1 MDGAKRKRDYES
13 GADVIGAAL
22 SRMEEAAAPSAPR
35 GASFVP
41 SAGFAGARSGYF
53 FGRGA
58 QGVGYYADSRGSGG
72 AAASASAA
80 FAAMPPPQSR
90 SDAQVRCSPPTATQ
104 LRCVVPLAAASSIPS
119 ALH

>member
-80 FAAMPPPQSR
+80 FAAMPPQSR